1 MKFAA
6 SMRDNPYHCLMNICY
21 DLGPFPREKRIG
33 NSFRGRILD
42 FGRIRRGRGVSS
54 RSLVAAI
61 MLILG
66 ILYHVRL
73 LLDLGSRRGRMKF
86 HDPVRGQGNVPVS
99 LMVIVAM
106 LLLIVSLLAAADM
119 QSGVGPLAQ

>member
-1 MKFAA
+1 
-6 SMRDNPYHCLMNICY
+6 
-21 DLGPFPREKRIG
+21 
-33 NSFRGRILD
+33 
-42 FGRIRRGRGVSS
+42 
-54 RSLVAAI
+54 

-73 LLDLGSRRGRMKF
+73 QLDLRSQRGRMKL

-119 QSGVGPLAQ
+119 QSGVTPLVQ